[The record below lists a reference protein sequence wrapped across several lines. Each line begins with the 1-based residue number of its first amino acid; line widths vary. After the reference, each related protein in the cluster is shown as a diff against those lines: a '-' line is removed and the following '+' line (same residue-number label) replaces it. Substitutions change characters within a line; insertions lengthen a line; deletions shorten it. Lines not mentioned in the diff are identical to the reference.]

1 MNEFQNDGIVKFSE
15 TNWIAARSAPQN
27 AAHEIQFS
35 VPGNFIHINN
45 QARATSHVTV

>member
-15 TNWIAARSAPQN
+15 TNGIAAHSAPQN
-27 AAHEIQFS
+27 AAHKIQFS
-35 VPGNFIHINN
+35 APGNFIHIHS